1 MPEKYEHKDHGE
13 YTTPAEVMAALDELK
28 RLETMLA
35 VLQSIRPADD
45 DDGSVRP

>member
-13 YTTPAEVMAALDELK
+13 YETPAEVMAALDELK

-35 VLQSIRPADD
+35 VLQSIKPAADD
-45 DDGSVRP
+45 EGTRP